1 MCGFTGFIDFNKK
14 SNKDVIQKMV
24 ETIRHRGPDDN
35 GIEFVDFIDYQIGFG
50 HARLSILDLT
60 MAGHQPMIHHETGN
74 IIVYNGEIYN
84 FKEVRKELVVT
95 KGISF
100 YTESDTEVILK
111 AFAVWGIRAVDKFI
125 GMFAFVIF
133 DNQSKKI
140 YFCRD
145 RAGVKPLYYYQSE
158 GLLLFGSELKAL
170 IKHPR
175 FISDINPDSVASF
188 LQKGWI
194 PAPHSIFKN
203 TFKLMP
209 GHFAVLD
216 LDSKTFN
223 LEKYWDIISFFNKN
237 EVDISENEA
246 ETEIERLLRS
256 SCEYRMVSDVPVG
269 VFLSG
274 GYDSSAI
281 AAILQ
286 SNRSEKIKTFT
297 IGFEDEKFNEAIHAK
312 KVAEYLGTDHFEYYC
327 NYKEALSLVD
337 DLPFYYDE
345 PFADSSAIPTM
356 LVSKIASQ
364 HVKVSLSAD
373 GGDELFAGYSRYT
386 IKIDDYLKFAN
397 LRQPT
402 SSLLAIPMG
411 ILEKISRISSEPY
424 HQYKLEKIIEVLKT
438 SNPLQKVKNRI
449 APKHFSNYE
458 MPKLMAK
465 SFNQQSSSYD
475 ELKLLREDIHY
486 LQAFLA
492 IEFKTTLVDDMLVKV
507 DRATMRFG
515 LEGREPMLDHR
526 LVEFAASLPNHYK
539 VKDGIQ
545 KRLLKNIVHRYIPKN
560 IMDRPKMGFAIP
572 TEKWLKGEL
581 KSLLH
586 FHLSKSQVNKFGIL
600 NYEYIAELLKRF
612 ENGKEVNPERLWI
625 ILMMQMWLDKWKS

>member
-1 MCGFTGFIDFNKK
+1 MCGFAGFIDFNKK
-14 SNKDVIQKMV
+14 SNKSVLHEMV
-24 ETIRHRGPDDN
+24 KALNHRGPDDF
-35 GIEFVDFIDYQIGFG
+35 GIEFLDFNDFQIGFC
-50 HARLSILDLT
+50 HARLSILDLSV
-60 MAGHQPMIHHETGN
+60 AGHQPMIHKETGN
-74 IIVYNGEIYN
+74 FIVYNGEVYN
-84 FKEVRKELVVT
+84 FKEVRKELIET

-100 YTESDTEVILK
+100 NTESDTEVILK
-111 AFAVWGIRAVDKFI
+111 AFAIWGMRAVDKFI
-125 GMFAFVIF
+125 GMFSFVLF
-133 DNQSKKI
+133 DNQFKKV

-145 RAGVKPLYYYQSE
+145 RAGVKPLYYHLTDE
-158 GLLLFGSELKAL
+158 IFLFGSELKVFA
-170 IKHPR
+170 KHPK
-175 FISDINPDSVASF
+175 FNSDINLDSVASF

-194 PAPHSIFKN
+194 PAPHSIFKD

-209 GHFAVLD
+209 GHYAVFD
-216 LDSKTFN
+216 LESKSFE
-223 LEKYWDIISFFNKN
+223 LEKYWDIINFFNNK
-237 EVDISENEA
+237 ELDISENEA
-246 ETEIERLLRS
+246 EVEIERLLKS

-297 IGFEDEKFNEAIHAK
+297 IGFEDEQFNEAIHAK
-312 KVAEYLGTDHFEYYC
+312 KVAEYLGTEHFEYYC

-386 IKIDDYLKFAN
+386 TKIDDFLKFAN
-397 LRQPT
+397 LRQPA
-402 SSLLAIPMG
+402 SSLLAIPLE

-424 HQYKLEKIIEVLKT
+424 YQYKLEKIIEVLKT
-438 SNPLQKVKNRI
+438 SNPLQKIKNRI

-458 MPKLMAK
+458 MPKIMAK
-465 SFNQQSSSYD
+465 GFNQQSSNYD
-475 ELKLLREDIHY
+475 ELKQLREDIHY

-507 DRATMRFG
+507 DRATMRFS

-526 LVEFAASLPNHYK
+526 LVEFAASLPHHYK

-572 TEKWLKGEL
+572 TEKWLKGDL
-581 KSLLH
+581 KSLLY
-586 FHLSKSQVNKFGIL
+586 FHLSKGQINKFGIL
-600 NYEYIAELLKRF
+600 NYEYISELLKRF

-625 ILMMQMWLDKWKS
+625 ILMLQMWLEKWKS